1 MLRSLGIPTKLTIG
15 YSASV
20 RHAWVDVYIES
31 EGWIEHAVEFNG
43 NEWRYMD
50 PTFASTGSDDPAI
63 LEYIGT
69 AKTILY
75 STFVKKGEGH
85 EKTVKPSGTILF
97 LRTARHDTPR
107 RNLVLEGILI
117 LKEDAPGG
125 EGTEILTDI
134 QESLETKGILWEA
147 LKDSGVFPE
156 YAVHMT
162 EVGERCGTLEEVF
175 SSLSSYY
182 EKEEALIKES
192 GILFPIPPL
201 CLPCCAGS
209 GGSCSKS
216 YAVFNQV
223 FQDLGTEMTGLPEAV
238 LILGT
243 VLGRYA
249 AVFVCLLLAA
259 ILFLLFL
266 CRTSR
271 GKRLRARLLLLFP
284 WARRISEEISRSNF
298 AGGLSI
304 AIKSGLDMEEC
315 LQLVAS
321 LTDNPDF
328 SKKTQSA
335 QTFLSQGQEWQKL

>member
-1 MLRSLGIPTKLTIG
+1 MKKQLNRLELSFFFGQLAMILHAGI
-15 YSASV
+15 S
-20 RHAWVDVYIES
+20 
-31 EGWIEHAVEFNG
+31 
-43 NEWRYMD
+43 
-50 PTFASTGSDDPAI
+50 
-63 LEYIGT
+63 
-69 AKTILY
+69 
-75 STFVKKGEGH
+75 
-85 EKTVKPSGTILF
+85 
-97 LRTARHDTPR
+97 
-107 RNLVLEGILI
+107 VLEGILI

-125 EGTEILTDI
+125 EGTEILADI

-182 EKEEALIKES
+182 EKEEALIK
-192 GILFPIPPL
+192 GIRDSLSYPAVMFAML
-201 CLPCCAGS
+201 CGVLVVLAVKVMP
-209 GGSCSKS
+209 
-216 YAVFNQV
+216 VFNQV

-259 ILFLLFL
+259 ILFLLYL

-335 QTFLSQGQEWQKL
+335 QTFLSQGQELAEALNHSGIFSGIHARMISIGFKTGQADTVLDKVAAECQDEVDERLQGAVSALEPILVAVLSVLVGLILLSVMLPLAGILSGIG